1 VEGDWVELSWLYFEI
16 CGGQMSEVGVCL
28 ERESELRARVCKAH
42 GREYVHMQMQMSE
55 RRTQYTIAQTFS
67 RLNAD

>member
-1 VEGDWVELSWLYFEI
+1 MLG
-16 CGGQMSEVGVCL
+16 

-42 GREYVHMQMQMSE
+42 GREYVQMQMHMSE

-67 RLNAD
+67 RLNADQLCARAVNV